1 MIVIKKKLES
11 GNLRTIPV
19 EFTKF
24 YAKLGF
30 ILDLFW
36 IKEFNF
42 WSESSSFDTQ
52 KYCSSFKSENSTS
65 ALYMESLDKS
75 VWISACWSFNLVFSS
90 AFSPE
95 NMSSDMALNL
105 FSLFEQQVIVDSVLL
120 EAEESGKMIWVFSNF

>member
-1 MIVIKKKLES
+1 
-11 GNLRTIPV
+11 
-19 EFTKF
+19 
-24 YAKLGF
+24 
-30 ILDLFW
+30 
-36 IKEFNF
+36 
-42 WSESSSFDTQ
+42 
-52 KYCSSFKSENSTS
+52 
-65 ALYMESLDKS
+65 MESLDKS

>member
-52 KYCSSFKSENSTS
+52 KCSSFKSENSTS